1 MKIKEGFLLRQV
13 ADNWVVLPVG
23 QACVDFNGMLS
34 LNDSGALLWKALEQG
49 GDREAL
55 ADAFNKY
62 DVNSPRKIGRNYRKN
77 TRKLKRKINLR
88 CIKRP
93 FMYNGL
99 LRSLVMKSGL
109 TAIKIKTPKSK

>member
-49 GDREAL
+49 GGREAL
-55 ADAFNKY
+55 ADALLAEY
-62 DVNSPRKIGRNYRKN
+62 EVERSVALADVDEFLA
-77 TRKLKRKINLR
+77 KL
-88 CIKRP
+88 
-93 FMYNGL
+93 
-99 LRSLVMKSGL
+99 
-109 TAIKIKTPKSK
+109 SKAGWLE

>member
-55 ADAFNKY
+55 ADALLAEY
-62 DVNSPRKIGRNYRKN
+62 EVERSVALADVDEFLA
-77 TRKLKRKINLR
+77 KL
-88 CIKRP
+88 
-93 FMYNGL
+93 
-99 LRSLVMKSGL
+99 
-109 TAIKIKTPKSK
+109 SKAGCLE